1 MKANEKQK
9 AHLMPNESKNV
20 KFATLITKY
29 QLIVLNHIDKYKS
42 PHLHYFVFL
51 SKQITVAFDWSF
63 FVIMTSISTFSI
75 TYFLM
80 LCKSINN
87 I

>member
-29 QLIVLNHIDKYKS
+29 QLIVLNHIDEYK
-42 PHLHYFVFL
+42 
-51 SKQITVAFDWSF
+51 
-63 FVIMTSISTFSI
+63 
-75 TYFLM
+75 
-80 LCKSINN
+80 
-87 I
+87 